1 MAIQRAATA
10 ALILLTLAACG
21 DRGSPKSA
29 SQSSNTAQ
37 QSGTTVPGPVE
48 AFVKSH
54 APKAEVR
61 LINSAE
67 QFSTRAATTSSAT
80 GSAPNDRMAE
90 SWRESVLGA
99 INFTGWV
106 AYVDRAEDSG
116 RIYLKLTDNMFL
128 WADIPKQSPLIAAF
142 RMHRPGHQVVYITGK
157 IANDDAVGLKGALDG
172 KSPTCFEAASGPQ
185 GCHVELTDLRPLAVV
200 D

>member
-1 MAIQRAATA
+1 MANRRAATA
-10 ALILLTLAACG
+10 ALILLTLGACG
-21 DRGSPKSA
+21 DKGSPKNA
-29 SQSSNTAQ
+29 PRSSNAAQ
-37 QSGTTVPGPVE
+37 PAVPAVPSPVE

-67 QFSTRAATTSSAT
+67 QFSTRATTTSGDA
-80 GSAPNDRMAE
+80 GGQVNDRMAE

-106 AYVDRAEDSG
+106 AYIDRTEDNG

-128 WADIPKQSPLIAAF
+128 WTDIPIQSPLMTAIRA
-142 RMHRPGHQVVYITGK
+142 HRPGHQVVYMTGK
-157 IANDDAVGLKGALDG
+157 IASDDAAGLKGALDG

>member
-1 MAIQRAATA
+1 MANPRVASAG
-10 ALILLTLAACG
+10 LILLTLAACG
-21 DRGSPKSA
+21 DQGSPKSA
-29 SQSSNTAQ
+29 PQSSSTAQ
-37 QSGTTVPGPVE
+37 QSVPPLPGPIDT
-48 AFVKSH
+48 FVKSH

-67 QFSTRAATTSSAT
+67 QFSTRATTTSRDA
-80 GSAPNDRMAE
+80 GSVPNDRMAE

-106 AYVDRAEDSG
+106 AYVDRAEESG
-116 RIYLKLTDNMFL
+116 RIYFKLPDNMYL
-128 WADIPKQSPLIAAF
+128 WADVPKQSPLIAAM

-157 IANDDAVGLKGALDG
+157 IASDDAVGLKGALDG

>member
-1 MAIQRAATA
+1 MATQRATVA
-10 ALILLTLAACG
+10 AAILLIVAAC
-21 DRGSPKSA
+21 DAPGSRE
-29 SQSSNTAQ
+29 NTGQTSRSAQ
-37 QSGTTVPGPVE
+37 QSATPVPGPVDV
-48 AFVKSH
+48 FVKAH

-67 QFSTRAATTSSAT
+67 QFAT
-80 GSAPNDRMAE
+80 GLDAGSGRTETDINSRMAE
-90 SWRESVLGA
+90 SWRDSVLDA

-106 AYVDRAEDSG
+106 AYVDRADQTG
-116 RIYLKLTDNMFL
+116 RIYLKIANNMFL
-128 WADIPKQSPLIAAF
+128 WTDIPKDSPLLVTF
-142 RMHRPGHQVVYITGK
+142 LNVRPHHQAVYISGK
-157 IANDDAVGLKGALDG
+157 IANDDAAGLKGAIDS